1 MKILHKYFW
10 RELYWSVKNY
20 FWPQTKWLTKHVPKG
35 WIDKDALLENILA
48 ATIVEFVEGERGL
61 KVTVWDDTPE
71 RLDVYH
77 KLNSAYHWFK
87 WQRQALEDKENKSLS
102 LSLVYPDR
110 CWADL
115 RSELYYDFTTKK
127 ELLDNL
133 HLGNIIK
140 YRKHLWT

>member
-1 MKILHKYFW
+1 MRIFHKYFW
-10 RELYWSVKNY
+10 RELYWGVKNY
-20 FWPQTKWLTKHVPKG
+20 FWPQNKWLTKHVPKG

-115 RSELYYDFTTKK
+115 RSELYYDFAAKK

-133 HLGNIIK
+133 HLQNIIK